1 MKAEFFVKDYLK
13 NKAANDADITEK
25 IRTLD
30 ESIKSHSADIP
41 LTMADVSFSSS
52 SLLKP
57 EKNCRVREVSDALVR
72 YEDLRRKYYDEHVE
86 LMRSKIDYLNLLICT
101 KRIYDLISFLIFK
114 LEPRERRAVSIY
126 MEGGK
131 MAEIASELGCAYN
144 TAKDLL
150 NRGIGHIVADIDE
163 QQLKQIGI
171 G

>member
-13 NKAANDADITEK
+13 NKAANDADISEK

-41 LTMADVSFSSS
+41 LTLTDVSLSSS

-57 EKNCRVREVSDALVR
+57 EKNCPVREVSDAIVR

-101 KRIYDLISFLIFK
+101 KRIYDLITFLVFK

-131 MAEIASELGCAYN
+131 MAEIASDLGCAYN

-150 NRGIGHIVADIDE
+150 NKGIGHIVADIDE
-163 QQLKQIGI
+163 QQLKQIGV